1 MIALVLTQLCRVIS
15 KLIGNNNI
23 VEVKS
28 VSRNKVSVSF
38 DNYEKVNSPIHL
50 ETLKVHNLK
59 TSIPE

>member
-1 MIALVLTQLCRVIS
+1 VIS

-28 VSRNKVSVSF
+28 VSQNKVSVSF
-38 DNYEKVNSPIHL
+38 DNYEKANSPIHL

-59 TSIPE
+59 TSISE